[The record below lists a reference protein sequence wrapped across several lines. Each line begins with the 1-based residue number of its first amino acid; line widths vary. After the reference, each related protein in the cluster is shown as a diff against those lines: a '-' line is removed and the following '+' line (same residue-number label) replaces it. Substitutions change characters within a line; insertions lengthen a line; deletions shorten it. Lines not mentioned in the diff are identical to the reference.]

1 MSIYQ
6 IEALLLK
13 GKKRKELPCVESVNF
28 TRILAVMEKKIKISL
43 FLKTKKISSYINLL
57 AVEENLTINDYS
69 CSVGIGRGAKTFVE
83 TRVATYLISELST
96 EFKYHMINNLIKNR
110 DEIILDCKQV
120 PRTALSKRY
129 K

>member
-1 MSIYQ
+1 
-6 IEALLLK
+6 
-13 GKKRKELPCVESVNF
+13 
-28 TRILAVMEKKIKISL
+28 
-43 FLKTKKISSYINLL
+43 L
-57 AVEENLTINDYS
+57 AVEENLKINDYS
-69 CSVGIGRGAKTFVE
+69 CYVGIGRGAKTIVE